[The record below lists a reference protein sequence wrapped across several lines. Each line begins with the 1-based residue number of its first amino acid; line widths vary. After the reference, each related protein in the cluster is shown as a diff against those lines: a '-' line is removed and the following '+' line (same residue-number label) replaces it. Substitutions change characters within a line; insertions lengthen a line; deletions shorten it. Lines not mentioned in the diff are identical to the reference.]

1 MAPARTAITI
11 QSPHSSASPSPQSG
25 RTACSLRIAPAST
38 RLSVVIVNFCQW
50 KNTLRL
56 TRQLRRAESATLG
69 SAEVVIV
76 DNHSPG
82 HRAIGELRRSV
93 GISLRRFG
101 RNRGFAR
108 GVNEGVRLSR
118 GSWILLLN
126 PDMSVSKEFLDRALE
141 RADRL
146 DITDPKTGIVGFG
159 LRHSDGSRQASCG
172 PIPTLWNTLAGL
184 FVPRS
189 RRKCRLSDSLDPGEV
204 AWATG
209 CCLLIRREVLEEL
222 GGFSQAFFLYYEDV
236 DFCLRARRNGWKV
249 LFDPTLELVHHTP
262 LHRRRVHPAMRL
274 ITRHALLTFACAHWR
289 RSHALGLAGVMWVE
303 SWVRQFASLFSAR
316 TDEARTHASLRR
328 MLVEVVGGRERAIRQ
343 RIREAAAMLGS
354 ASAAQDGRTT

>member
-1 MAPARTAITI
+1 MAPARSAITI
-11 QSPHSSASPSPQSG
+11 HAPTPAAPAFRPSGRPSP
-25 RTACSLRIAPAST
+25 ALRLAPAVT

-56 TRQLRRAESATLG
+56 TRQLRRAESAASG
-69 SAEVVIV
+69 SAEVVVV

-82 HRAIGELRRSV
+82 HTAIRHLRRTV

-126 PDMSVSKEFLDRALE
+126 PDMSVSKEFLDRVLE

-146 DITDPKTGIVGFG
+146 ETADPRTGIVGFG

-189 RRKCRLSDSLDPGEV
+189 RRKCRLSDSLDSGEV

-209 CCLLIRREVLEEL
+209 CCLLIRREVLEQL
-222 GGFSQAFFLYYEDV
+222 GGFSEAFFLYYEDV
-236 DFCLRARRNGWKV
+236 DFCLRARRGGWKV
-249 LFDPTLELVHHTP
+249 RFDPTVELVHHTP

-289 RSHALGLAGVMWVE
+289 RSASLTLAGVMWVE

-316 TDEARTHASLRR
+316 LDEARTHASLRR
-328 MLVEVVGGRERAIRQ
+328 MLVEVVGGRERAIRR